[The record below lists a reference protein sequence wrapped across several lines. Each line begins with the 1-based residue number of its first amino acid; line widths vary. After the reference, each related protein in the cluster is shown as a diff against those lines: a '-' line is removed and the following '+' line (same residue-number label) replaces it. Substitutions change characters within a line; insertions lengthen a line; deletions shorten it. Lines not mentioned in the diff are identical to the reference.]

1 MLAPE
6 EQEEELF
13 EEYKDGDD
21 SAVTVKALVKH
32 ITTLVSPAATS
43 STHWHLKEDDD
54 GFLMSSGIAESL
66 ELEVEDKEITAKKMT
81 LVGRH
86 QVKKPTPVWR
96 IV

>member
-1 MLAPE
+1 MCHVGKYNCSHECLTSSSVLSELVQLPKTNPQLHVELSKSSGEMLAPE

-43 STHWHLKEDDD
+43 STH
-54 GFLMSSGIAESL
+54 
-66 ELEVEDKEITAKKMT
+66 
-81 LVGRH
+81 
-86 QVKKPTPVWR
+86 
-96 IV
+96 